1 MVSHAISHGFP
12 VLRPSRMPRKD
23 GPCCA
28 CGSSTPPCC
37 SGGPGGV
44 PPGPDA
50 FWTLRGQQK
59 KARICQQKRVGND
72 ETSRI
77 FFEPT
82 QTHGNDMDLLGWK
95 WGAHGI
101 IVGYNP
107 SLSLIYGNFEDFC
120 LEPTHGQL
128 LLWNVFQWIEPSTA
142 SQDVDCVNNPLM
154 DMALSKTKESKK
166 SIIIHEIIW
175 TLISQN
181 YDFNGVND
189 KNGDL
194 TQTHGLCTETMIIKR
209 FWGTPFWGKPCRRE
223 PCFCWLC
230 LFFKP
235 GIKKCAWSIS
245 WNLQFELYNCSL
257 HGPRASKPPLFIV
270 KQASQN
276 PSPRNI
282 ARTN

>member
-1 MVSHAISHGFP
+1 MVSHAVSHGFP
-12 VLRPSRMPRKD
+12 VLRPSCMPRFRVAVLVVHAD
-23 GPCCA
+23 HPLHHAAPVGQVGFHRVLTLFERCA
-28 CGSSTPPCC
+28 ASK
-37 SGGPGGV
+37 
-44 PPGPDA
+44 
-50 FWTLRGQQK
+50 K

-72 ETSRI
+72 ETSSF

-101 IVGYNP
+101 IVSYNP
-107 SLSLIYGNFEDFC
+107 SLFLIYGNFEDFC

-128 LLWNVFQWIEPSTA
+128 PLYIWNVFQWIEPSTA
-142 SQDVDCVNNPLM
+142 SQNVDSANNPLM

-194 TQTHGLCTETMIIKR
+194 TQTDGLCTETMIIKR
-209 FWGTPFWGKPCRRE
+209 F
-223 PCFCWLC
+223 
-230 LFFKP
+230 
-235 GIKKCAWSIS
+235 
-245 WNLQFELYNCSL
+245 
-257 HGPRASKPPLFIV
+257 
-270 KQASQN
+270 
-276 PSPRNI
+276 
-282 ARTN
+282 